1 MVTAA
6 DAGVE
11 PMRCEFRFILLPP
24 GPTFE
29 EPTFEEPTFE
39 DWEHMRRHA
48 LIRHDSPR
56 ESALPDPGFGAERG
70 HGHDDDRPDGSG
82 YPPGLTAGPADARV
96 RSSVY
101 CPAPLAAACGRAR
114 T

>member
-11 PMRCEFRFILLPP
+11 PMRCEFRFILLQP

-29 EPTFEEPTFE
+29 E
-39 DWEHMRRHA
+39 WERMRQHT

-70 HGHDDDRPDGSG
+70 RGHDNDRPDGPG
-82 YPPGLTAGPADARV
+82 YPPGLAAGPADARV
-96 RSSVY
+96 PSSVD
-101 CPAPLAAACGRAR
+101 CPAPLAAARGRAP